1 MKYLLSRIMA
11 GLILAGFLG
20 VSAYGQSRIATI
32 DLGKVFDNYWKTKQ
46 AQTIIK
52 ERRADI
58 EKEYNNM
65 VQDRKTAREEYD
77 KLMAEANDPAVS
89 AEEREKRK
97 RAAEDKLKYLRDQ
110 EEVMQQYQRQAA
122 VTIEEQTKRLRDNIL
137 SEIRTIVNARAKSAA
152 YSLVIDVAAETVN
165 RTPFVLYSS
174 NEHDLTQDVLK
185 ELNATA
191 PASDAKSS
199 PSTDSKK

>member
-1 MKYLLSRIMA
+1 M
-11 GLILAGFLG
+11 ILAGFLG

>member
-122 VTIEEQTKRLRDNIL
+122 VTIEEQTKRLR
-137 SEIRTIVNARAKSAA
+137 
-152 YSLVIDVAAETVN
+152 
-165 RTPFVLYSS
+165 
-174 NEHDLTQDVLK
+174 
-185 ELNATA
+185 
-191 PASDAKSS
+191 
-199 PSTDSKK
+199 

>member
-1 MKYLLSRIMA
+1 MA

-20 VSAYGQSRIATI
+20 LSAYGQSRIATI

-46 AQTIIK
+46 AQSIIK

-122 VTIEEQTKRLRDNIL
+122 VTIDEQTKRLRDNIL

-152 YSLVIDVAAETVN
+152 YSFVIDIAAETIN
-165 RTPFVLYSS
+165 RTPFVLYNS

-191 PASDAKSS
+191 PASDTKSS
-199 PSTDSKK
+199 PSTDSNK

>member
-1 MKYLLSRIMA
+1 MMA
-11 GLILAGFLG
+11 GMLLAGFLSL
-20 VSAYGQSRIATI
+20 SAYGQSRIATI
-32 DLGKVFDNYWKTKQ
+32 DLGKVFENYWKTKQ
-46 AQTIIK
+46 AQNIVK

-58 EKEYNNM
+58 EKEFNNM

-77 KLMAEANDPAVS
+77 KLMVDANDPAVS

-122 VTIEEQTKRLRDNIL
+122 VTIDEQTKRLRENIL
-137 SEIRTIVNARAKSAA
+137 TEIRTIVTARAKSAA
-152 YSLVIDVAAETVN
+152 YSLVIDSAAESIN
-165 RTPFVLYSS
+165 RTPVILYNNS
-174 NEHDLTQDVLK
+174 EHDLTQDVLK

-191 PASDAKSS
+191 PASDSKPDA
-199 PSTDSKK
+199 STGGKK

>member
-1 MKYLLSRIMA
+1 
-11 GLILAGFLG
+11 
-20 VSAYGQSRIATI
+20 
-32 DLGKVFDNYWKTKQ
+32 
-46 AQTIIK
+46 
-52 ERRADI
+52 
-58 EKEYNNM
+58 M

-137 SEIRTIVNARAKSAA
+137 SEIRTIVNARAKSAT

>member
-1 MKYLLSRIMA
+1 MA

>member
-1 MKYLLSRIMA
+1 
-11 GLILAGFLG
+11 
-20 VSAYGQSRIATI
+20 
-32 DLGKVFDNYWKTKQ
+32 
-46 AQTIIK
+46 
-52 ERRADI
+52 
-58 EKEYNNM
+58 
-65 VQDRKTAREEYD
+65 
-77 KLMAEANDPAVS
+77 
-89 AEEREKRK
+89 
-97 RAAEDKLKYLRDQ
+97 
-110 EEVMQQYQRQAA
+110 MQQYQRQAA

>member
-1 MKYLLSRIMA
+1 MA
-11 GLILAGFLG
+11 GMLLAGFLSL
-20 VSAYGQSRIATI
+20 SAYGQSRIATI
-32 DLGKVFDNYWKTKQ
+32 DLGKVFENYWKTKQ
-46 AQTIIK
+46 AQNIVK

-58 EKEYNNM
+58 EKEFNNM

-77 KLMAEANDPAVS
+77 KLMVDANDPAVS

-122 VTIEEQTKRLRDNIL
+122 VTIEEQTKRLRENIL
-137 SEIRTIVNARAKSAA
+137 TEIRTIVTARAKSAA
-152 YSLVIDVAAETVN
+152 YSLVIDSAAESVN
-165 RTPFVLYSS
+165 RTPVVLYNN

-191 PASDAKSS
+191 PASD
-199 PSTDSKK
+199 SKPDASAGGKK

>member
-1 MKYLLSRIMA
+1 MA

-199 PSTDSKK
+199 PTTDSKK

>member
-1 MKYLLSRIMA
+1 MA
-11 GLILAGFLG
+11 GWILAGFLG
-20 VSAYGQSRIATI
+20 LSAYGQTRIATI
-32 DLGKVFDNYWKTKQ
+32 DLGKAFDNYWKTKQ
-46 AQTIIK
+46 AQNIIK